1 MPNASGSMREKML
14 ESGECTSRHE
24 VGAYAPPSEAWPSP
38 VGSHKQDP
46 GRDRPGRAVRSLSR
60 TIPDVHHEL

>member
-14 ESGECTSRHE
+14 ESGERTRRHE
-24 VGAYAPPSEAWPSP
+24 VGPHTPLSEVRYYP
-38 VGSHKQDP
+38 VGGHKQDP